1 MQPKPLDTSP
11 SVHALLGAE
20 LKYHREKEGMSQ
32 GEVGH
37 RLFVTGA
44 FVGMLEAGTRKIRP
58 EIAPRLDDLF
68 DTGGFFFR
76 NCDALKKLRQPD
88 QSIEA
93 AKAEQT
99 AKRIQEYAPQV
110 IPGILRT
117 KAYAQAV
124 LHSGLPTAAEDAIK
138 DLLTPV
144 LERAKMLQ
152 DATGPAVWTVLDEA
166 VLRRM
171 IGSPAVMAE
180 ALRHIATLMR
190 RRRIIAQ
197 VLPFAADGHPAV
209 EGALKLMTFSN
220 APTLAYLKCFAS
232 GQLLDDPETVAQY
245 ELAYSLIAASSLSPP
260 DSLDLIESMAEHY
273 DLKSRRTYSL
283 SPVLLR
289 QFEHL
294 EQQPRISP

>member
-37 RLFVTGA
+37 QLFVTGA
-44 FVGMLEAGTRKIRP
+44 FIGMLEAGTRKIRP

-68 DTGGFFFR
+68 NTGGFFFR

-117 KAYAQAV
+117 KAYAQAA

-144 LERAKMLQ
+144 LERAKTLQ
-152 DATGPAVWTVLDEA
+152 DATGPAVWIVLDEA

-171 IGSPAVMAE
+171 IGGPAVMAE

-197 VLPFAADGHPAV
+197 VLPFAVGGHPAI
-209 EGALKLMTFSN
+209 EGALKLMTFSD
-220 APTLAYLKCFAS
+220 APTLKCFAS
-232 GQLLDDPETVAQY
+232 GQLFDDPETVAQY
-245 ELAYSLIAASSLSPP
+245 EFAYSLIAASSLSPS
-260 DSLDLIESMAEHY
+260 DSLNLIESMAEHY
-273 DLKSRRTYSL
+273 DLKSRRTYNL
-283 SPVLLR
+283 HPVLLHR
-289 QFEHL
+289 FEHL